1 MKIIVIDDEEKIRRI
16 IKDYL
21 VNEGYE
27 VLEGKDGLDG
37 IEKIIEH
44 NDFDL
49 ILLDIRMPKMDG
61 YEAIKEIKKVTD
73 TPVIFLTALDEVYD
87 EIKGL
92 NLGADDYIT
101 KPFSYEILIAR
112 VKACLRRKQKF
123 KIKQF
128 NYGDLRFDVNNK
140 EVYIDKDLINLTLRE
155 FELLELLINNRNM
168 TLERGCI
175 LDKLWGYDYY
185 GDPRT
190 LDTHIKTLRGKLG
203 QYADMIKT
211 IRGVGYKLELDENKL
226 D

>member
-37 IEKIIEH
+37 IEKIIEQ
-44 NDFDL
+44 NDFEL

-61 YEAIKEIKKVTD
+61 YETIKEIKKVTD
-73 TPVIFLTALDEVYD
+73 TPVIFLTALDETYD
-87 EIKGL
+87 EVKGL